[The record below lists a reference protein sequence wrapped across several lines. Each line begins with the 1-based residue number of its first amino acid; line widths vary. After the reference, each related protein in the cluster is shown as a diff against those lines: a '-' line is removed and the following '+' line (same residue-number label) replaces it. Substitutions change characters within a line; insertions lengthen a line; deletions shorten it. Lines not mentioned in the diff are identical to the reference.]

1 MIRICVLGNIGS
13 GKSFVAKQFNSP
25 VFNAD
30 IEVNKIYKTDKKCFI
45 KLRSE
50 LPNYVKTFP
59 IKKQDLIKAISDN
72 AKNLR
77 KISLIVHPLV
87 RKRLN
92 MFLIRN
98 KKKKI
103 VVLDIPLLIENK
115 INKKRDVLLYVNSS
129 NSNITNRL
137 KKRKNYE
144 KKIAKILLKNQSLLL
159 KKRKLANYI
168 IENNSSPNI
177 MKKKI
182 RELKKKIINER
193 DSS

>member
-1 MIRICVLGNIGS
+1 M
-13 GKSFVAKQFNSP
+13 
-25 VFNAD
+25 
-30 IEVNKIYKTDKKCFI
+30 
-45 KLRSE
+45 
-50 LPNYVKTFP
+50 
-59 IKKQDLIKAISDN
+59 
-72 AKNLR
+72 
-77 KISLIVHPLV
+77 
-87 RKRLN
+87 
-92 MFLIRN
+92 
-98 KKKKI
+98 
-103 VVLDIPLLIENK
+103 IENK
-115 INKKRDVLLYVNSS
+115 INKKRNVLLYVNSS

-182 RELKKKIINER
+182 KELKKKIINER

>member
-1 MIRICVLGNIGS
+1 M
-13 GKSFVAKQFNSP
+13 
-25 VFNAD
+25 
-30 IEVNKIYKTDKKCFI
+30 
-45 KLRSE
+45 
-50 LPNYVKTFP
+50 
-59 IKKQDLIKAISDN
+59 
-72 AKNLR
+72 
-77 KISLIVHPLV
+77 
-87 RKRLN
+87 
-92 MFLIRN
+92 
-98 KKKKI
+98 
-103 VVLDIPLLIENK
+103 IENK

>member
-1 MIRICVLGNIGS
+1 M
-13 GKSFVAKQFNSP
+13 
-25 VFNAD
+25 
-30 IEVNKIYKTDKKCFI
+30 
-45 KLRSE
+45 
-50 LPNYVKTFP
+50 
-59 IKKQDLIKAISDN
+59 
-72 AKNLR
+72 
-77 KISLIVHPLV
+77 
-87 RKRLN
+87 
-92 MFLIRN
+92 
-98 KKKKI
+98 
-103 VVLDIPLLIENK
+103 IENK

-129 NSNITNRL
+129 NYNITNRL

-144 KKIAKILLKNQSLLL
+144 KKIAKILLNNQSIFL